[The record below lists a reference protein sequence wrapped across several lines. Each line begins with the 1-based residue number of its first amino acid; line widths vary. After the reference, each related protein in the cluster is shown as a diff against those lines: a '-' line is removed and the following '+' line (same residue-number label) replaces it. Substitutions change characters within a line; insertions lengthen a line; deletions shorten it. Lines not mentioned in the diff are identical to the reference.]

1 MGPGMGGMRQGER
14 RAARQGD
21 VPAVKKQ
28 KLSQSERLREL
39 WPDIRELILPRRGIF
54 ALGFVLM
61 VINRLCALVL
71 PSSTKPLI
79 DRVIGQRDV
88 SLLGPVVGA
97 VVAATIMQGVTSFAL
112 TQLLSKAGQR
122 LIAEL
127 RVRVQQH
134 VGRLPVSY

>member
-39 WPDIRELILPRRGIF
+39 WPDIRELILPRRKIF

-71 PSSTKPLI
+71 PSSTKPLL
-79 DRVIGQRDV
+79 DKVINKGQIQ
-88 SLLGPVVGA
+88 LLGPLVGA
-97 VVAATIMQGVTSFAL
+97 VLAATLIQGITSFSL
-112 TQLLSKAGQR
+112 TQLL
-122 LIAEL
+122 
-127 RVRVQQH
+127 
-134 VGRLPVSY
+134 